1 MNQQLLIFFSMF
13 SAYMGFSL
21 IDPVF
26 PQLARQ
32 LGMNETQTG
41 LVITGAAIMFVSTST
56 FWSRRSERVGRK
68 NTIMVGLTGMS
79 VGFLLFASVLRLG
92 LAGVITMP
100 WTFPALVAAR
110 IFVGG
115 TFSAVAVSSQAYI
128 ADTTTGKNR
137 TSGLALLG
145 AANGMGL
152 IIGPGMSGLLANFGL
167 LVPIYFGGIFPLVV
181 LALVTLYLEKVENI
195 HAKRVRTQLSLFDN
209 RLWPFLIIGFAQV
222 IMITGLRVTSAFY
235 FQDKLFLSDTQ
246 TASWVGIAL
255 MCAGAATLA
264 MQFGVVRRLKLPPL
278 RLLRL
283 GLPLSCSGLILL
295 LFVQSFWM
303 IGLAFL
309 LVGAGFGLATPGFV
323 AAVTLSVRPSEQDA
337 VAGLTTMSQGSG
349 GIFGPIIAGV
359 LYQQDMLFPYG
370 FSALAIGSLALFV
383 WLSPRVRHVATT

>member
-1 MNQQLLIFFSMF
+1 
-13 SAYMGFSL
+13 
-21 IDPVF
+21 
-26 PQLARQ
+26 
-32 LGMNETQTG
+32 
-41 LVITGAAIMFVSTST
+41 
-56 FWSRRSERVGRK
+56 
-68 NTIMVGLTGMS
+68 
-79 VGFLLFASVLRLG
+79 
-92 LAGVITMP
+92 
-100 WTFPALVAAR
+100 
-110 IFVGG
+110 
-115 TFSAVAVSSQAYI
+115 
-128 ADTTTGKNR
+128 
-137 TSGLALLG
+137 
-145 AANGMGL
+145 
-152 IIGPGMSGLLANFGL
+152 
-167 LVPIYFGGIFPLVV
+167 
-181 LALVTLYLEKVENI
+181 
-195 HAKRVRTQLSLFDN
+195 
-209 RLWPFLIIGFAQV
+209 
-222 IMITGLRVTSAFY
+222 
-235 FQDKLFLSDTQ
+235 
-246 TASWVGIAL
+246 
-255 MCAGAATLA
+255 